1 MIIKA
6 LMMLIKQ
13 VLGVLLIISLPSLP
27 VAITSALGQATGYI
41 MQGVAVLRVLIGS
54 DAMSVLGTCL
64 SLIIAIEAFMKLW
77 QFVWWV
83 LSKIPML
90 NLRG

>member
-1 MIIKA
+1 
-6 LMMLIKQ
+6 
-13 VLGVLLIISLPSLP
+13 
-27 VAITSALGQATGYI
+27 